1 MKQINDRRKKIV
13 VKISAFA
20 DEAATDFKEQ
30 LEFLQSSNIG
40 WIEIR
45 FVDGEN
51 IVDLSD
57 EKLAEVKFLLKKQG
71 ILVSAIASPIGKYN
85 IDADFEPHLAKFRR
99 AVEIAKYLE
108 AKLIR
113 IFSFYAPE
121 GHSIDDFKDQVVDRL
136 KQMAAIAEKEGIIMT
151 QENETLTYGHSAAN
165 CVELIQKVNSPSLA
179 LAYDP
184 ANFVFGEKIVNSVD
198 VCWSVMK
205 PYVNHVHIKDWRLGS
220 QDIGSLPG
228 NGDAQIEP
236 LIQELSIKHYE
247 GFITLEPHMS
257 SGGAFGGTTSIEQF
271 DAALAKVRGFCRK
284 YGIKYE

>member
-1 MKQINDRRKKIV
+1 M

-57 EKLAEVKFLLKKQG
+57 EKLAEVKSMLKKQG
-71 ILVSAIASPIGKYN
+71 INVSAIASPIGKYTL
-85 IDADFEPHLAKFRR
+85 DADFEPHLAKFRR
-99 AVEIAKYLE
+99 AVEIARYLDT
-108 AKLIR
+108 KLIR
-113 IFSFYAPE
+113 VFSFYAPN
-121 GHSIDDFKDQVVDRL
+121 GDSIDDYKDQVVDKL
-136 KQMAAIAEKEGIIMT
+136 KQMAVIAEKEDIVMT
-151 QENETLTYGHSAAN
+151 LENETLTYGHSASN
-165 CVELIQKVNSPSLA
+165 CVELIQEVNSPSMA

-184 ANFVFGEKIVNSVD
+184 ANFVFGEKIVNNVD

-205 PYVNHVHIKDWRLGS
+205 PYVNHIHIKDWRLGS
-220 QDIGSLPG
+220 LDIGSLPG

-236 LIQELSIKHYE
+236 LIKGLSKEHYE
-247 GFITLEPHMS
+247 GFMTLEPHMS
-257 SGGAFGGTTSIEQF
+257 SGGNFGGTTSIEQF
-271 DAALAKVRGFCRK
+271 DAALAQVRGFCRK
-284 YGIKYE
+284 YGLKYE